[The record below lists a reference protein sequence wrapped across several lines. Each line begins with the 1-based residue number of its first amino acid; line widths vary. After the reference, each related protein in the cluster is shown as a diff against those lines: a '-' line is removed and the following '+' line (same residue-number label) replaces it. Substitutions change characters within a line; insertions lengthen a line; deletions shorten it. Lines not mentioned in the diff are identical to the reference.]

1 MTDAAG
7 EGFPSPAVSRLLARR
22 GFCYTAAE
30 ARYALGKTA
39 KMAELSGP
47 LGGPVLIVGS
57 VALDGVRTPFG
68 EVKEALGGAA
78 SYASV
83 SASFFA
89 PVRMVA
95 VVGEDFPEQHV
106 AQFAA
111 RGIDVRGLQRAAGN
125 TFRWAGYYEYDLNQA
140 HTLAT
145 ELNVFETFRPE
156 LPEDYR
162 HSPYVFLANI
172 DPELQLAVLDQIRRP
187 KLVACDTMNY
197 WIESKRD
204 KVLEVLARV
213 DLALMNDAEARQL
226 CGEANLIAAARQI
239 LNYGPG
245 VVIIKKG
252 KHGAIMLAQDSFF
265 SAPGYPLEEVR
276 DPTGAGDTF
285 AGGLIGY
292 LARCDDGGDGA
303 MRRAIISGAVMASFT
318 VEDFS
323 LRRLLRLE
331 PEEIAERY
339 HEVDAMTR
347 FGGF

>member
-1 MTDAAG
+1 MSFNDA
-7 EGFPSPAVSRLLARR
+7 
-22 GFCYTAAE
+22 C
-30 ARYALGKTA
+30 KD
-39 KMAELSGP
+39 
-47 LGGPVLIVGS
+47 GPVLIVGS
-57 VALDGVRTPFG
+57 VAYDSVRTPFG
-68 EVKEALGGAA
+68 EVREALGGAA

-83 SASFFA
+83 AASFFA
-89 PVRMVA
+89 PVRLVA
-95 VVGEDFPEQHV
+95 VVGDDFAEQHV
-106 AQFAA
+106 AAFAQ
-111 RGIDVRGLQRAAGN
+111 RNIDLAGLQRAPGK
-125 TFRWAGYYEYDLNQA
+125 TFRWSGYYEFDLAHA
-140 HTLAT
+140 HTTAT
-145 ELNVFETFRPE
+145 ELNVFQDFRPS
-156 LPEDYR
+156 LPDSYR
-162 HSPYVFLANI
+162 DSPYVFLANI
-172 DPELQLAVLDQIRRP
+172 EPTLQLSVLNQVRRP
-187 KLVACDTMNY
+187 KLVVCDTMNY

-252 KHGAIMLAQDSFF
+252 EHGAIMLAQDSFF